1 MNRLQIFGV
10 VATVLA
16 LGVWQPSSAV
26 AQARQQRINPQR
38 PPAEA
43 GQTQLLLDRFSR
55 RASDALK
62 LDNNGARRLNEELQS
77 FLAERESLVTRR
89 RAVRQEL
96 NQLARQA
103 PGDETR
109 VGELL
114 DELMQIQLREA
125 ELNVDEQR
133 RLSEFMSPLQR
144 ARLLILRQRMAQQV
158 LQQQGVQDRSNP
170 PPRGV
175 QPKDDPGG
183 SEESS
188 PSPPGSSGRPPAWSR
203 IGA

>member
-1 MNRLQIFGV
+1 MSHLRSLVFTATV
-10 VATVLA
+10 VAV
-16 LGVWQPSSAV
+16 GVWQPSPTL
-26 AQARQQRINPQR
+26 AQARQQRMNPQR
-38 PPAEA
+38 PPAET
-43 GQTQLLLDRFSR
+43 GQTRLLMESFSR
-55 RASDALK
+55 RASDALT
-62 LDNNGARRLNEELQS
+62 LDSNGARRLREELQH
-77 FLAERESLVTRR
+77 FLEERESLAIRR

-109 VGELL
+109 IGELL

-125 ELNVDEQR
+125 QLNIEEQR
-133 RLSEFMSPLQR
+133 HLSDFMTPLQR
-144 ARLLILRQRMAQQV
+144 ARLLYLRQRMAQQV
-158 LQQQGVQDRSNP
+158 LQGAQERSQP

-183 SEESS
+183 SG
-188 PSPPGSSGRPPAWSR
+188 GSSSSESGSSSWPPAWSR